1 MTGDKQK
8 SVMLILGWQLESIT
22 KGVIEYAKEHDWY
35 LYIKRGPQLEQSFHH
50 WEGDGV
56 ISSVNIDYLRH
67 LPNPKTKVVSLVN
80 ILGGTEVKHRLVRE
94 NDYRIGQLAAEFFLK
109 SNFQNFAVFSE
120 LRYAGYR
127 DTLNA
132 AGFEPYRL
140 DGTGEDCGMKFKD
153 QLYYWLKQLPKPCA
167 MFCENDWE
175 AADLINAARFASIM
189 VPQELSILGV
199 GNDELIC
206 HASNITISSIDTRL
220 FEVGKLAAA
229 ELGRVM
235 SGEIECSGEV
245 FIDPEEI
252 VIERQSTNFLAIE
265 DPKLLAIIQY
275 LKDNCHK
282 PLNMESLARHFRL
295 GSQSIYKLFTRK
307 LNVSPKQF
315 LLNLR
320 LQKACDLLQ
329 GSDFI
334 LADIAERA
342 GFPNSCALYTAFK
355 DKYNTTPN
363 EWRKN
368 KK

>member
-1 MTGDKQK
+1 MASDKQK

-35 LYIKRGPQLEQSFHH
+35 LHIKRGPQLERSFRH

-56 ISSVNIDYLRH
+56 ISSVNIDYLK
-67 LPNPKTKVVSLVN
+67 LLSKAKTHVVSLVH
-80 ILGGTEVKHRLVRE
+80 IVGGTKVKFRLVRE
-94 NDYRIGQLAAEFFLK
+94 NDYRIGQLAAEFFIN
-109 SNFQNFAVFSE
+109 SNFQNFAVYSE
-120 LRYAGYR
+120 LRYAGFR
-127 DTLNA
+127 DTLQA
-132 AGFEPYRL
+132 HGFEPIRFEQ
-140 DGTGEDCGMKFKD
+140 TFEDFGMYKNKL
-153 QLYYWLKQLPKPCA
+153 QEWLKGLPKPCA
-167 MFCENDWE
+167 LFCENDWD

-189 VPQELSILGV
+189 VPQELSVLGV
-199 GNDELIC
+199 GNYELIC
-206 HASNITISSIDTRL
+206 HASNISISSIDTRL
-220 FEVGKLAAA
+220 FEIGKLAAA
-229 ELGRVM
+229 ELDKVM

-282 PLNMESLARHFRL
+282 PLNMESLARHFHL
-295 GSQSIYKLFTRK
+295 GSQSIYKLFIRK

-355 DKYNTTPN
+355 EKYNTTPN